1 MAIRKEGGSN
11 PYRGKVMTTMGY
23 RAPRPPL
30 CMSCGGRK
38 EDQIYTISTNGQV
51 ICADCASP
59 KDQGILKGCCNP
71 DTCACGQVEPDEPDP
86 AAA

>member
-11 PYRGKVMTTMGY
+11 PYAGQVMTTMGY

-30 CMSCGGRK
+30 CMKCGQRK
-38 EDQIYTISTNGQV
+38 DGIYTINGNGQQV
-51 ICADCASP
+51 CPDCASP
-59 KDQGILKGCCNP
+59 SDREVLTGVCCEDGP
-71 DTCACGQVEPDEPDP
+71 CDWDDEPDP